1 MDLDV
6 VVTAGLGDNSYV
18 LASGGEALVVDPQR
32 DVGRYLAAA
41 DAMGARIRRVLET
54 HVHNDYLSGAMELRA
69 AAGAEIVG
77 PSGAGYG
84 FDYHRMSEG
93 DELTLGDLRIRAI
106 DTPGHALEHI
116 AYLVYEPGADAPTAI
131 FTGGSLMVGG
141 AGRTDLAGD
150 DRTEEL
156 TRAQFRTLRR
166 LAGLPDPVRVLP
178 THGAGSF
185 CGAASPSRKERV
197 STMAEER
204 LQNPALASPDEPTF
218 LRDQLSGLLAY
229 PSYYA
234 HMAGANRAG
243 PPVLGHVPEASALDP
258 AAFAA
263 RIDAGAWTVDARW
276 RVQFARAHLPGSVN
290 VELDDSFGSYV
301 GWVVPFDAPIVLVL
315 SDPEADASEAMTH
328 LFRIGYDRVQGYLAG
343 GVDAWRS
350 SGRPVASYPV
360 AGLDELCRKYRS
372 ASPPNVLDV
381 RQDTEWSAGHIP
393 ESTHVFVGDLPDR
406 LEEVPGGGEV
416 WAICRTGHRSA
427 IAASL
432 LDRNGIPTRLV
443 DGAGVEDFLKSCP
456 PRLGEPPG
464 RVSPSQAM

>member
-6 VVTAGLGDNSYV
+6 VVTAGLGDNTYV

-32 DVGRYLAAA
+32 DVSRYIAAA
-41 DAMGARIRRVLET
+41 DGMGARIRQVLET
-54 HVHNDYLSGAMELRA
+54 HVHNDYLSGALELRA

-77 PSGAGYG
+77 PAGAGYG
-84 FDYHRMSEG
+84 FTYRRMSEG
-93 DELTLGDLRIRAI
+93 DELTLGDLGIRAI
-106 DTPGHALEHI
+106 ATPGHTPEHI
-116 AYLVYEPGADAPTAI
+116 VYLVYEPGADAPTAV

-156 TRAQFRTLRR
+156 TRAQYRTLRR
-166 LAGLPDPVRVLP
+166 LASLPDPVRVLP

-185 CGAASPSRKERV
+185 CGAAGPSRKERV

-204 LQNPALASPDEPTF
+204 VQNPALASPDERTF

-229 PSYYA
+229 PAYYA
-234 HMAGANRAG
+234 HMAPANRAG
-243 PPVLGHVPEASALDP
+243 PPVLGQVPEAAALDP
-258 AAFAA
+258 QAFAA
-263 RIDAGAWTVDARW
+263 RIEAGAWPVDARC
-276 RVQFARAHLPGSVN
+276 RVQFARAHVPGSVN

-315 SDPEADASEAMTH
+315 REPEADASEAMTQ
-328 LFRIGYDRVQGYLAG
+328 LFRIGYDRVQGHLRG
-343 GVDAWRS
+343 GVEAWRS
-350 SGRPVASYPV
+350 SGRRVASYRV
-360 AGLDELCRKYRS
+360 AGLDELCRRYRS
-372 ASPPNVLDV
+372 TSPPNVLDV

-393 ESTHVFVGDLPDR
+393 ESAHVFVGDLPER
-406 LEEVPGGGEV
+406 LEEVSGGGEV
-416 WAICRTGHRSA
+416 WTICRSGHRSA

-432 LDRNGIPTRLV
+432 LDRGGIPTRLV
-443 DGAGVEDFLKSCP
+443 DGTGVEDFLKGCP
-456 PRLGEPPG
+456 PRPEEPGG